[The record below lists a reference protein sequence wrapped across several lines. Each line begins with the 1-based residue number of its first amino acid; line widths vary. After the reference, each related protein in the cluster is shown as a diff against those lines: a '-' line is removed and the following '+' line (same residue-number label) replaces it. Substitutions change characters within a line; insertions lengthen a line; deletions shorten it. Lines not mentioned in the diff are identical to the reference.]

1 MKKRGICQKGVALLL
16 CSFFAVFFSAPLPV
30 YTFPAGTAFAAAAK
44 SYGYVSGS
52 SVRLREGANLSSV
65 VITTLSKG
73 TKLEVTEKQGDW
85 TKVVY
90 QGKTAYIASQFL
102 AGDPLAAGTSSSG
115 AGSGQSAAG
124 QNAGGGT
131 SATAQASEVGLNS
144 SWKYADFSKISSGKA
159 VLYKAAE
166 NRKNIVVAVNAGHGT
181 KGGSSVKTLCHPDGT
196 PKVTGGTTGA
206 GATTAVAVSG
216 GMTFKDGTSE
226 AAVTLQMARALRDV
240 LLKRGY
246 DVLMLRDGE
255 DVQLDNVARS
265 VIANNMASCHIAL
278 HWDSTESDKGAY
290 YMSVPN
296 VSSYRKMEP
305 VASAWEKHHALGDSL
320 IAGLKGVG
328 VKIYSGGRMEM
339 DLTQTSYSSVASVAI
354 ELGDRVSDH
363 SAGTIANLAAGLADG
378 VDAYFGR

>member
-320 IAGLKGVG
+320 IENIVCNPDRDFLLV
-328 VKIYSGGRMEM
+328 
-339 DLTQTSYSSVASVAI
+339 
-354 ELGDRVSDH
+354 DRVNSI
-363 SAGTIANLAAGLADG
+363 GTCKDPCF
-378 VDAYFGR
+378 VFG